1 MNIFLVGNGFDLHH
15 HFPTNYLDFLHTVQF
30 LIEHSDISFDTV
42 GKIFGN
48 SELRNR
54 NSFINKCYEKHAR
67 IYDSTL
73 LPKPIAEEIVAKA
86 QANLWFNYLR
96 QCISKDMHWI
106 DFEKEIL
113 RVLEAFSEFF
123 DYKGEL
129 SLENNQ
135 IVFDFA
141 SFPSN
146 PEDRHILS
154 CFDYPFEELE
164 ESRIGRS
171 RMMRIKSNYTIEK
184 VVGSGSYHLAIDD
197 IVSDLYSALREL
209 ADVLRLYLLYFVD
222 APAKEYAKLD
232 GKPHWPSLPT
242 PNYVYSFNYTG
253 TIEILHSSNMVDHI
267 HGSTNTELV
276 LGVNPDEAD
285 ELGNTDTT
293 FLQFKK
299 YFQRVFF
306 KTDLSFINKI
316 RATHATPRAN
326 DTTLYVLGHSLD
338 STDEDIIKQIFDVAK
353 SIIILYHSE
362 SSVKNQIKNLVKI
375 YGKSGLDTLREQKKL
390 QFLPQSDIV
399 WTFPQ

>member
-15 HFPTNYLDFLHTVQF
+15 HFPTNYIDFLNTVQF
-30 LIEHSDISFDTV
+30 LIKHYDDSLDTI
-42 GKIFGN
+42 GKILGN
-48 SELRNR
+48 PELKDHNG
-54 NSFINKCYEKHAR
+54 FINKCYEKHAP
-67 IYDSTL
+67 IYDATP
-73 LPKPIAEEIVAKA
+73 LPQTTAEAIVANAKE
-86 QANLWFNYLR
+86 NPWFNYLC
-96 QCISKDMHWI
+96 QCVSKDIYWI

-113 RVLEAFSEFF
+113 RVLDAFSAFF
-123 DYKGEL
+123 DYGSEL
-129 SLENNQ
+129 SLTNNHV
-135 IVFDFA
+135 VFDFA
-141 SFPSN
+141 SFPTN

-154 CFDYPFEELE
+154 QFNYFFEELE
-164 ESRIGRS
+164 SSRIGRS
-171 RMMRIKSNYTIEK
+171 RMMRIKSNYAIER

-197 IVSDLYSALREL
+197 IVSDLYRSLRDL
-209 ADVLRLYLLYFVD
+209 ANILRLYLLSFVD

-232 GKPHWPSLPT
+232 VKPHWASLPA
-242 PNYVYSFNYTG
+242 PNYVFSFNYTS
-253 TIEILHSSNMVDHI
+253 TLEILHSNNMVDHI
-267 HGSTNTELV
+267 HGSTNTNIV
-276 LGVNPDEAD
+276 LGVNPDETD

-316 RATHATPRAN
+316 RATQATPRAN

-362 SSVKNQIKNLVKI
+362 TSVKNQIKNLVQI

-390 QFLPQSDIV
+390 QFLPQSEINWV
-399 WTFPQ
+399 FPQ